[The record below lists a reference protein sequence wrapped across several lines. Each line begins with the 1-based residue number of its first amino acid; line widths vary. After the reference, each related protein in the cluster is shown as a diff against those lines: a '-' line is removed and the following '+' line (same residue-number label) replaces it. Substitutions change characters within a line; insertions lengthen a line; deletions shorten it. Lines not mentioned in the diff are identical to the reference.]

1 MSARYYPERRLML
14 KGVHQCVPP
23 CLGMCRRVT
32 NKGEGGFGK
41 GSDRA
46 KTKDHRPQGIPVV
59 VVGRPLSGRGKAWLM
74 EGHYRVPTLSHKRSN
89 QALSPPSSTKGPRR
103 ISTKC
108 KHELRCKDK
117 RGLVAF
123 LSVSTPALHPMTEA
137 RPPTAAFPA
146 AKAARTSGASSS
158 S

>member
-1 MSARYYPERRLML
+1 ML

-89 QALSPPSSTKGPRR
+89 QALSTPPPPKALV
-103 ISTKC
+103 
-108 KHELRCKDK
+108 EL
-117 RGLVAF
+117 AQN
-123 LSVSTPALHPMTEA
+123 VSTSCGVKTNAD
-137 RPPTAAFPA
+137 
-146 AKAARTSGASSS
+146 SSLS
-158 S
+158 FLFLRQLSIR